1 MSAGI
6 AIVMSSQASMPGS
19 CKGRYRYVTVVEVCH
34 WDANVGG
41 PDWRPTSMRAKS
53 VLRII
58 RRTGPHS
65 VGKTERCA
73 YAVALA
79 SANDLARAYNNA
91 GDAAT
96 AEDLIGA
103 GGSA

>member
-1 MSAGI
+1 MP
-6 AIVMSSQASMPGS
+6 AIITTASASMPAS
-19 CKGRYRYVTVVEVCH
+19 CRGEYRHVRIVAVCH
-34 WDANVGG
+34 WILNHNPRGW
-41 PDWRPTSMRAKS
+41 DWQPPSVRSKEVIR
-53 VLRII
+53 VLRDY
-58 RRTGPHS
+58 GPQS

-73 YAVALA
+73 YQRTLKAAQEWALA
-79 SANDLARAYNNA
+79 YNSA